1 MKPLNKVIIN
11 KDTSFNPIWI
21 MRQAGR
27 YLPEYRKIRS
37 KATFHQMMH
46 KPDLMTEV
54 TLLPMKR
61 FELDA
66 AIMFSDILVIPESL
80 GMKFDLVPKVGP
92 VFNNRISNDSDIK
105 NLNYNNDYFKNIYK
119 GISSIRSDLNN
130 DKSLIGFAGA
140 PWTVACY
147 MLEGKPS
154 KDYMSLRSLMI
165 EKPDSFNLLMEK
177 ITDATINYIDG
188 QIKSGVNVIQIFDS
202 NGTYISKDHYE
213 KYSLPYISKI
223 IRHINSRNIPSIYLY
238 SPLKEYIASCIKGE
252 RVNWIN
258 NRFIAAEPEK
268 ITNFLGPSSS
278 NQDHSKPIIQATLYW
293 CYFAKRFQQVS
304 SKTSNLLAINS
315 STLLANPSITYQ
327 VGSHLN
333 LKRRFNLFEKRNRH
347 KLLNTYVKTDAYSFN
362 ATDRKN
368 LLKDV
373 MDKNKEGIKH
383 AESLAEKILNQ
394 EMINFKFENEIL

>member
-1 MKPLNKVIIN
+1 MKKSNQIFLDACNGLKT
-11 KDTSFNPIWI
+11 KRTPIWI

-66 AIMFSDILVIPESL
+66 AIMFSDILVVPESL

-92 VFNNRISNDSDIK
+92 VFKNRISNDNDIK
-105 NLNYNNDYFKNIYK
+105 NLNCNNDYFKNIYK
-119 GISSIRSDLNN
+119 GISSIRSDLND
-130 DKSLIGFAGA
+130 DKSLIGFAGS

-165 EKPDSFNLLMEK
+165 EKPHSFKLLMEK
-177 ITDATINYIDG
+177 ITNATINYIDG
-188 QIKSGVNVIQIFDS
+188 QIKSGVNAIQIFDS

-223 IRHINSRNIPSIYLY
+223 IRHINSRNIPSIYFAKGLCNDTDLI
-238 SPLKEYIASCIKGE
+238 LKNDPKVLGIDWTVNIGDIKNKVKNKVVLQGNLDPSVLLCSNQIIE
-252 RVNWIN
+252 QEVAKIIDSIGDDQGHIFNLGHGITPNVN
-258 NRFIAAEPEK
+258 
-268 ITNFLGPSSS
+268 PSSVEFLI
-278 NQDHSKPIIQATLYW
+278 QTVKKLSK
-293 CYFAKRFQQVS
+293 
-304 SKTSNLLAINS
+304 N
-315 STLLANPSITYQ
+315 
-327 VGSHLN
+327 
-333 LKRRFNLFEKRNRH
+333 
-347 KLLNTYVKTDAYSFN
+347 
-362 ATDRKN
+362 
-368 LLKDV
+368 
-373 MDKNKEGIKH
+373 
-383 AESLAEKILNQ
+383 
-394 EMINFKFENEIL
+394 

>member
-1 MKPLNKVIIN
+1 MKKSNQIFLDACNGLPTKRTPV
-11 KDTSFNPIWI
+11 WI

-92 VFNNRISNDSDIK
+92 VFNNRISNDNDIK

-165 EKPDSFNLLMEK
+165 EKPDSFKLLMEK

-223 IRHINSRNIPSIYLY
+223 IRHINSRNIPSIYFAKGL
-238 SPLKEYIASCIKGE
+238 SNDVDLILKNEPKVLGIDWTVNIGDIK
-252 RVNWIN
+252 N
-258 NRFIAAEPEK
+258 K
-268 ITNFLGPSSS
+268 IKNKVVLQGNLDPSVLLCS
-278 NQDHSKPIIQATLYW
+278 NQIIKQEV
-293 CYFAKRFQQVS
+293 AK
-304 SKTSNLLAINS
+304 IID
-315 STLLANPSITYQ
+315 SIGNNQ
-327 VGSHLN
+327 GHI
-333 LKRRFNLFEKRNRH
+333 FNLGHGITPNVNPISVEF
-347 KLLNTYVKTDAYSFN
+347 LIQTVKQLS
-362 ATDRKN
+362 K
-368 LLKDV
+368 K
-373 MDKNKEGIKH
+373 
-383 AESLAEKILNQ
+383 
-394 EMINFKFENEIL
+394 

>member
-1 MKPLNKVIIN
+1 MKKSNQIFLDACNGLPTKRTPV
-11 KDTSFNPIWI
+11 WI

-37 KATFHQMMH
+37 KTTFHQMMH

-92 VFNNRISNDSDIK
+92 VFNNRISNDNDIK

-165 EKPDSFNLLMEK
+165 EKPDSFELLMEK

-223 IRHINSRNIPSIYLY
+223 IRHINSRNIPSIYFAKGLCNDVDLI
-238 SPLKEYIASCIKGE
+238 LKNEPKVLGIDWTVNIGDIKNKIKNKVVLQGNLDPSVLLCSNQIIKQE
-252 RVNWIN
+252 VAKIIDSIGNNQGHIFNLGHGITPNVN
-258 NRFIAAEPEK
+258 
-268 ITNFLGPSSS
+268 PSSVEFLI
-278 NQDHSKPIIQATLYW
+278 QTVKQLSK
-293 CYFAKRFQQVS
+293 
-304 SKTSNLLAINS
+304 N
-315 STLLANPSITYQ
+315 
-327 VGSHLN
+327 
-333 LKRRFNLFEKRNRH
+333 
-347 KLLNTYVKTDAYSFN
+347 
-362 ATDRKN
+362 
-368 LLKDV
+368 
-373 MDKNKEGIKH
+373 
-383 AESLAEKILNQ
+383 
-394 EMINFKFENEIL
+394 

>member
-1 MKPLNKVIIN
+1 MKKSNQIFLDACNGLPTKRTPL
-11 KDTSFNPIWI
+11 WI

-92 VFNNRISNDSDIK
+92 VFNNRISNDNDIK
-105 NLNYNNDYFKNIYK
+105 NLNFNNDYFKNIYK

-177 ITDATINYIDG
+177 ITDVTINYIDG

-223 IRHINSRNIPSIYLY
+223 IRHINSRNIPSIYFAKGLCNDVDLI
-238 SPLKEYIASCIKGE
+238 LKNEPKVLGIDWTVNIGDIKNKIKNKVVLQGNLDPSVLLCSNQIIE
-252 RVNWIN
+252 QEVAKIIDSIGNNQGHIFNLGHGITPNVN
-258 NRFIAAEPEK
+258 
-268 ITNFLGPSSS
+268 PSSVEFLI
-278 NQDHSKPIIQATLYW
+278 QTVKQLSK
-293 CYFAKRFQQVS
+293 
-304 SKTSNLLAINS
+304 N
-315 STLLANPSITYQ
+315 
-327 VGSHLN
+327 
-333 LKRRFNLFEKRNRH
+333 
-347 KLLNTYVKTDAYSFN
+347 
-362 ATDRKN
+362 
-368 LLKDV
+368 
-373 MDKNKEGIKH
+373 
-383 AESLAEKILNQ
+383 
-394 EMINFKFENEIL
+394 

>member
-1 MKPLNKVIIN
+1 MKKSNQIFLDACNGLPTKRTPL
-11 KDTSFNPIWI
+11 WI

-223 IRHINSRNIPSIYLY
+223 IRHINSRNIPSIYFAKGLCNDVDLI
-238 SPLKEYIASCIKGE
+238 LKNEPKVLGIDWTVNIGDIKNKIKNKVVLQGNLDPSVLLCSNQIIE
-252 RVNWIN
+252 QEVAKIIDSIGNNQGHIFNLGHGITPNVN
-258 NRFIAAEPEK
+258 
-268 ITNFLGPSSS
+268 PSSVEFLI
-278 NQDHSKPIIQATLYW
+278 QTVKQLSK
-293 CYFAKRFQQVS
+293 
-304 SKTSNLLAINS
+304 N
-315 STLLANPSITYQ
+315 
-327 VGSHLN
+327 
-333 LKRRFNLFEKRNRH
+333 
-347 KLLNTYVKTDAYSFN
+347 
-362 ATDRKN
+362 
-368 LLKDV
+368 
-373 MDKNKEGIKH
+373 
-383 AESLAEKILNQ
+383 
-394 EMINFKFENEIL
+394 

>member
-1 MKPLNKVIIN
+1 MKKSNQIFLDACNGLPTKRTPV
-11 KDTSFNPIWI
+11 WI

-37 KATFHQMMH
+37 KTTFHQMMH

-92 VFNNRISNDSDIK
+92 VFNNRISNDNDIK

-165 EKPDSFNLLMEK
+165 EKPDSFELLMEK

-223 IRHINSRNIPSIYLY
+223 IRHINSRNIPSIYFAKGLCNDVDLI
-238 SPLKEYIASCIKGE
+238 LKNEPKVLGIDWTVNIGDIK
-252 RVNWIN
+252 N
-258 NRFIAAEPEK
+258 K
-268 ITNFLGPSSS
+268 IKNKVVLQGNLDPSVLLCS
-278 NQDHSKPIIQATLYW
+278 NQIIKQEV
-293 CYFAKRFQQVS
+293 AK
-304 SKTSNLLAINS
+304 IID
-315 STLLANPSITYQ
+315 SIGNNQ
-327 VGSHLN
+327 GHI
-333 LKRRFNLFEKRNRH
+333 FNLGHGITPNVNPISVEF
-347 KLLNTYVKTDAYSFN
+347 LIQTVKQLS
-362 ATDRKN
+362 K
-368 LLKDV
+368 K
-373 MDKNKEGIKH
+373 
-383 AESLAEKILNQ
+383 
-394 EMINFKFENEIL
+394 

>member
-1 MKPLNKVIIN
+1 MKKSNQIFLDACNGLPTKRTPV
-11 KDTSFNPIWI
+11 WI

-92 VFNNRISNDSDIK
+92 VFNNRISNDNDIK
-105 NLNYNNDYFKNIYK
+105 NLNYNNEYFKNIYK

-165 EKPDSFNLLMEK
+165 EKPDSFKLLMEK

-223 IRHINSRNIPSIYLY
+223 IRHINSRNIPSIYFAKGLCNDVDLI
-238 SPLKEYIASCIKGE
+238 LKNEPKVLGIDWTVNIGDIK
-252 RVNWIN
+252 N
-258 NRFIAAEPEK
+258 K
-268 ITNFLGPSSS
+268 IKNKVVLQGNLDPSVLLCS
-278 NQDHSKPIIQATLYW
+278 NQIIKQEV
-293 CYFAKRFQQVS
+293 AK
-304 SKTSNLLAINS
+304 IID
-315 STLLANPSITYQ
+315 SIGNNQ
-327 VGSHLN
+327 GHI
-333 LKRRFNLFEKRNRH
+333 FNLGHGITPNVNPISVEF
-347 KLLNTYVKTDAYSFN
+347 LIQTVKQLS
-362 ATDRKN
+362 K
-368 LLKDV
+368 K
-373 MDKNKEGIKH
+373 
-383 AESLAEKILNQ
+383 
-394 EMINFKFENEIL
+394 

>member
-1 MKPLNKVIIN
+1 MKKSNQIFLDACNGLPTKRTPL
-11 KDTSFNPIWI
+11 WI

-92 VFNNRISNDSDIK
+92 VFNNRISNDSDIE

-165 EKPDSFNLLMEK
+165 EKPDSFNFLMEK

-223 IRHINSRNIPSIYLY
+223 IRHINSRNIPSIYFAKGLCNDVDLI
-238 SPLKEYIASCIKGE
+238 LKNEPKVLGIDWTVNIGDIKNKIKNKVVLQGNLDPSVLLCSNQIIE
-252 RVNWIN
+252 QEVAKIIDSIGNNQGHIFNLGHGITPNVN
-258 NRFIAAEPEK
+258 
-268 ITNFLGPSSS
+268 PSSVEFLI
-278 NQDHSKPIIQATLYW
+278 QTVKQLSK
-293 CYFAKRFQQVS
+293 
-304 SKTSNLLAINS
+304 N
-315 STLLANPSITYQ
+315 
-327 VGSHLN
+327 
-333 LKRRFNLFEKRNRH
+333 
-347 KLLNTYVKTDAYSFN
+347 
-362 ATDRKN
+362 
-368 LLKDV
+368 
-373 MDKNKEGIKH
+373 
-383 AESLAEKILNQ
+383 
-394 EMINFKFENEIL
+394 

>member
-1 MKPLNKVIIN
+1 MKKSNQIFLDACNGLQTKRTPL
-11 KDTSFNPIWI
+11 WI

-223 IRHINSRNIPSIYLY
+223 IRHINSRNIPSIYFAKGLCNDVDLI
-238 SPLKEYIASCIKGE
+238 LKNEPKVLGIDWTVNIGDIKNKIKNKVVLQGNLDPSVLLCSNQIIKQE
-252 RVNWIN
+252 VAKIIDSIGNNQGHIFNLGHGITPNVN
-258 NRFIAAEPEK
+258 
-268 ITNFLGPSSS
+268 PSSVEFLI
-278 NQDHSKPIIQATLYW
+278 QTVKQLSK
-293 CYFAKRFQQVS
+293 
-304 SKTSNLLAINS
+304 N
-315 STLLANPSITYQ
+315 
-327 VGSHLN
+327 
-333 LKRRFNLFEKRNRH
+333 
-347 KLLNTYVKTDAYSFN
+347 
-362 ATDRKN
+362 
-368 LLKDV
+368 
-373 MDKNKEGIKH
+373 
-383 AESLAEKILNQ
+383 
-394 EMINFKFENEIL
+394 

>member
-1 MKPLNKVIIN
+1 MKKSNQIFLDACNGLPTKRTPL
-11 KDTSFNPIWI
+11 WI

-92 VFNNRISNDSDIK
+92 VFNKRISNDSDIK

-223 IRHINSRNIPSIYLY
+223 IRHINSRNIPSIYFAKGLCNDVDLI
-238 SPLKEYIASCIKGE
+238 LKNEPKVLGIDWTVNIGDIKNKIKNKVVLQGNLDPSVLLCSNQIIE
-252 RVNWIN
+252 KEVAKIIDSIGNNQGHIFNLGHGITPNVN
-258 NRFIAAEPEK
+258 
-268 ITNFLGPSSS
+268 PSSVEFLI
-278 NQDHSKPIIQATLYW
+278 QTVKQLSK
-293 CYFAKRFQQVS
+293 
-304 SKTSNLLAINS
+304 N
-315 STLLANPSITYQ
+315 
-327 VGSHLN
+327 
-333 LKRRFNLFEKRNRH
+333 
-347 KLLNTYVKTDAYSFN
+347 
-362 ATDRKN
+362 
-368 LLKDV
+368 
-373 MDKNKEGIKH
+373 
-383 AESLAEKILNQ
+383 
-394 EMINFKFENEIL
+394 

>member
-1 MKPLNKVIIN
+1 MKKSNQIFLDACNGLQTKRTPL
-11 KDTSFNPIWI
+11 WI

-165 EKPDSFNLLMEK
+165 EKPDSFNVLMEK

-223 IRHINSRNIPSIYLY
+223 IRHINSRNIPSIYFAKGLCNDVDLI
-238 SPLKEYIASCIKGE
+238 LKNEPKVLGIDWTVNIGDIKNKIKNKVVLQGNLDPSVLLCSNQIIE
-252 RVNWIN
+252 QEVAKIIDSIGNNQGHIFNLGHGITPNVN
-258 NRFIAAEPEK
+258 
-268 ITNFLGPSSS
+268 PSSVEFLI
-278 NQDHSKPIIQATLYW
+278 QTVKQLSK
-293 CYFAKRFQQVS
+293 
-304 SKTSNLLAINS
+304 N
-315 STLLANPSITYQ
+315 
-327 VGSHLN
+327 
-333 LKRRFNLFEKRNRH
+333 
-347 KLLNTYVKTDAYSFN
+347 
-362 ATDRKN
+362 
-368 LLKDV
+368 
-373 MDKNKEGIKH
+373 
-383 AESLAEKILNQ
+383 
-394 EMINFKFENEIL
+394 

>member
-1 MKPLNKVIIN
+1 MKKSNQIFLDACNGLPTKRTPV
-11 KDTSFNPIWI
+11 WI

-92 VFNNRISNDSDIK
+92 VFNNRISNDNDIK

-165 EKPDSFNLLMEK
+165 EQPDSFKLLMEK

-223 IRHINSRNIPSIYLY
+223 IRHINSRNIPSIYFAKGLCNDVDLI
-238 SPLKEYIASCIKGE
+238 LKNEPKVLGIDWTVNIGDIK
-252 RVNWIN
+252 N
-258 NRFIAAEPEK
+258 K
-268 ITNFLGPSSS
+268 IKNKVVLQGNLDPSVLLCS
-278 NQDHSKPIIQATLYW
+278 NQIIKQEV
-293 CYFAKRFQQVS
+293 AK
-304 SKTSNLLAINS
+304 IID
-315 STLLANPSITYQ
+315 SIGNNQ
-327 VGSHLN
+327 GHI
-333 LKRRFNLFEKRNRH
+333 FNLGHGITPNVNPISVEF
-347 KLLNTYVKTDAYSFN
+347 LIQTVKQLS
-362 ATDRKN
+362 K
-368 LLKDV
+368 K
-373 MDKNKEGIKH
+373 
-383 AESLAEKILNQ
+383 
-394 EMINFKFENEIL
+394 